1 MKGKD
6 DDEDEEEEAP
16 AKKTF
21 FFGLEPINEDKVKKP
36 EPPKVSQVNPFEPIV
51 ERTLTT

>member
-6 DDEDEEEEAP
+6 DEEEEEEAP

-21 FFGLEPINEDKVKKP
+21 FFGLEPINEDKNKKP
-36 EPPKVSQVNPFEPIV
+36 APP
-51 ERTLTT
+51 